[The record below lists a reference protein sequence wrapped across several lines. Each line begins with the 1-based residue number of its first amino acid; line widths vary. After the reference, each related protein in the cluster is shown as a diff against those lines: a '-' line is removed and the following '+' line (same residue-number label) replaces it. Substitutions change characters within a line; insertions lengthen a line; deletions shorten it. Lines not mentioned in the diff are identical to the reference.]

1 MGRVEQNKEQKN
13 RWIEEYKRDRLK
25 QEQAKRERND
35 RKREI
40 IEEKQTNRVGK
51 NTEKFDQKE
60 GYSCNEKLAM
70 KRHNVQQTVS

>member
-1 MGRVEQNKEQKN
+1 MGRVEQNKVQKN

-51 NTEKFDQKE
+51 NTEKFDLKE